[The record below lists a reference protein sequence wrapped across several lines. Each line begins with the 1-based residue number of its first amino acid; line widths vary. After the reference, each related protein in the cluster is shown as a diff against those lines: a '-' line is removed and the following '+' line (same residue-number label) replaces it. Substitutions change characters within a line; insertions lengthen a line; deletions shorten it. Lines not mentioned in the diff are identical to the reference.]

1 MPPLSL
7 NRPAAG
13 RLPLETLNN
22 STRWKIWEPYELDKK
37 HPILA
42 MIKQERGR
50 EIERV
55 YRVITVK
62 LFKPVTRYMHSAM
75 RSVLIRDKYVQL
87 KCVLLHG

>member
-42 MIKQERGR
+42 MIKQERER
-50 EIERV
+50 EGDWTSLSRNYCEIIQTRH
-55 YRVITVK
+55 
-62 LFKPVTRYMHSAM
+62 PVHAF
-75 RSVLIRDKYVQL
+75 RDEKRFNPR
-87 KCVLLHG
+87 